1 MFESTGHAES
11 GGMGGNGHSSASAH
25 LRETW
30 QQTQTQLRGLDRQAR
45 NFARER
51 PFAALAAALVAGYV
65 VGRLVARL

>member
-1 MFESTGHAES
+1 MFESTGQTES
-11 GGMGGNGHSSASAH
+11 GGMGGNGHSSASVH

-30 QQTQTQLRGLDRQAR
+30 QQTQTQLQDLDRQAR

-51 PFAALAAALVAGYV
+51 PLTALAAALLAGYV